1 MTARRQ
7 PSPDDGQAGS
17 EDIHM
22 APVNNNNAA
31 EKTSISRPA
40 EADSDISVFSD
51 TLFIGGGTPSSVPPP
66 LIEELMAFIRKSK
79 GAVFS
84 GRDENVSRDET
95 EERAHRGQ
103 TKVSSLLAEDAEVTI
118 EVNPGTVDYEGLLSY
133 RRAGINRLSMGVQSF
148 CDEELRFLGRIH
160 SAEDAERCFHDA
172 RKAGFDNINI
182 DLIFGFPGNTVKSW
196 RKTLKTALDL
206 RPDHISFYSLQIEE
220 GTPLYRMFRN
230 DEVEQV
236 SDEINRQMYHD
247 AVRLLQE
254 NGYLHYEI
262 SNASLPGKQCRH
274 NLKYWSM
281 CDYVG
286 FGVSAHSYLR
296 EHAHEIFSDYEGKSG
311 DARKGAAKKDA
322 RHTLCGVRYYNEDE
336 ISGYIARIKGNRGGY
351 IPLGACKNSLT
362 DEISE
367 SIFTALRK
375 TEGLDIKW
383 FDERFAEDGITFLER
398 YGDKIEPFLRDGFLV
413 LKDHHLSF
421 TLKGFD
427 ISNYILSE
435 LI

>member
-1 MTARRQ
+1 MERNKKAGIYIHIPFCVQKCIYCDFNSIPGCSEELQSGYFDALKEEITAFNNQRANHMTARRQ

-66 LIEELMAFIRKSK
+66 LIEELMACIRKSK

-182 DLIFGFPGNTVKSW
+182 DLIFGFPGNTVKS
-196 RKTLKTALDL
+196 
-206 RPDHISFYSLQIEE
+206 
-220 GTPLYRMFRN
+220 
-230 DEVEQV
+230 
-236 SDEINRQMYHD
+236 
-247 AVRLLQE
+247 
-254 NGYLHYEI
+254 
-262 SNASLPGKQCRH
+262 
-274 NLKYWSM
+274 
-281 CDYVG
+281 
-286 FGVSAHSYLR
+286 
-296 EHAHEIFSDYEGKSG
+296 
-311 DARKGAAKKDA
+311 
-322 RHTLCGVRYYNEDE
+322 
-336 ISGYIARIKGNRGGY
+336 
-351 IPLGACKNSLT
+351 
-362 DEISE
+362 
-367 SIFTALRK
+367 
-375 TEGLDIKW
+375 
-383 FDERFAEDGITFLER
+383 
-398 YGDKIEPFLRDGFLV
+398 
-413 LKDHHLSF
+413 
-421 TLKGFD
+421 
-427 ISNYILSE
+427 
-435 LI
+435 